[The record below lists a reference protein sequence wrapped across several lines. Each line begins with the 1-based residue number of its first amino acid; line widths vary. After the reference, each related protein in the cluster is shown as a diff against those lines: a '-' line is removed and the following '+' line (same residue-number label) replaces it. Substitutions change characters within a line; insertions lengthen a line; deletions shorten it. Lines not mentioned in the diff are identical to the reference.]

1 MIKRSAGLLVYRMRD
16 EGVEAF
22 LVHPGG
28 PFWAKKD
35 AGAWS
40 IPKGE
45 VETEP
50 PLEAA
55 MREFEEETGLKIS
68 GDFIELKP
76 VKQKGGKMV
85 YAWAVEAD
93 FDAADIQS
101 NTFEL
106 EWPPKSGVMKQ
117 YPEVDRAEWFD
128 LETARTKIL
137 ASQAELIEQLEE
149 FLSATQ

>member
-1 MIKRSAGLLVYRMRD
+1 MARKTSAGLLLYRRCT
-16 EGVEAF
+16 ELEVF

-28 PFWAKKD
+28 PFWSRKD

-45 VETEP
+45 FETEQ
-50 PLEAA
+50 PLVAA

-76 VKQKGGKMV
+76 VKQKGGKIV

-93 FDAADIQS
+93 FDASDIQS
-101 NTFEL
+101 NMFKL
-106 EWPPKSGVMKQ
+106 EWPPKSGVMRD
-117 YPEVDRAEWFD
+117 YPEVDRAGWFD
-128 LETARTKIL
+128 LETAKLKML
-137 ASQAELIEQLEE
+137 ASQTGLIEQLQE
-149 FLSATQ
+149 FLSAAQ

>member
-1 MIKRSAGLLVYRMRD
+1 M
-16 EGVEAF
+16 F

-45 VETEP
+45 FETEQ
-50 PLEAA
+50 PLVAA

-76 VKQKGGKMV
+76 VKQKGGKIV

-93 FDAADIQS
+93 FDASDIQS
-101 NTFEL
+101 NMFKL
-106 EWPPKSGVMKQ
+106 EWPPKSGVMRD
-117 YPEVDRAEWFD
+117 YPEVDRAGWFD
-128 LETARTKIL
+128 LETAKLKML
-137 ASQAELIEQLEE
+137 ASQTGLIEQLQE
-149 FLSATQ
+149 FLSAAQ